1 MRDNL
6 NEIETRSAVQ
16 NSISEEDLV
25 TRLYEQRESE
35 QSYFVIDKFP
45 KEFKK
50 NLFGS
55 VDLRFFIILFF
66 SFIFHFTTILLL
78 EKKIPDQIDAKTITK
93 IQKQYIEL
101 LVDDDMSLAS
111 LYELEQRIEPLDYET
126 ITGLTNWMDGIAEN
140 ALESIKDMPVFI
152 PEAPS
157 SIPAEVAAQ
166 ETKVPTKETMSG
178 IRDIVAKARI
188 QSRAELEQKV
198 GSIGLLGLIGS
209 KGQEVDQ
216 EYIDDL
222 LEYADLN
229 EDHLESVLSKL
240 SSIQVPHH
248 NTAGY
253 ILNYK
258 QDADI
263 SGGKLRGT
271 KRNTRKEIQK
281 IIKNME
287 PLQSAKTTKVE
298 RKTTYEEIP
307 SSNPLSRLRSKN
319 LAGKKR
325 TAKDV
330 IRVVQS
336 HKRALQDC
344 YKQELKV
351 NPTVKGKIIVRF
363 TVDPNGNVVK
373 VSVVSSTLK
382 SSRMENC
389 LVRRIKNW
397 RDFGYCDPSIG
408 NVTYKQVFN
417 FGGD

>member
-1 MRDNL
+1 LRDTF
-6 NEIETRSAVQ
+6 NEIETRATVQ
-16 NSISEEDLV
+16 NSMSEEEFDS
-25 TRLYEQRESE
+25 RLYEQRESE
-35 QSYFVIDKFP
+35 RGYFSIDKFP

-50 NLFGS
+50 NILGS
-55 VDLRFFIILFF
+55 LDLRFFIILFF
-66 SFIFHFTTILLL
+66 SFIFHFTTVLVL
-78 EKKIPDQIDAKTITK
+78 EKRFPDQIDAKTITK

-101 LVDDDMSLAS
+101 LIDDDRSLPP
-111 LYELEQRIEPLDYET
+111 LYELEQKIEPLDYET
-126 ITGLTNWMDGIAEN
+126 MTGLTNWMDGITEN
-140 ALESIKDMPVFI
+140 ALESIKDMPVFN
-152 PEAPS
+152 PETPS
-157 SIPAEVAAQ
+157 SIPAEAAVQ

-178 IRDIVAKARI
+178 IRDIVATARI
-188 QSRAELEQKV
+188 ESRAELEQKV

-209 KGQEVDQ
+209 KGQEIDQ

-229 EDHLESVLSKL
+229 EDQLERVLSKL

-258 QDADI
+258 RNADI
-263 SGGKLRGT
+263 AGGTLKGT
-271 KRNTRKEIQK
+271 KKNTRKEVQR

-287 PLQSAKTTKVE
+287 PLQSAKTTKVK

-382 SSRMENC
+382 SSRMESC

-397 RDFGYCDPSIG
+397 RDFDCCDPAIG